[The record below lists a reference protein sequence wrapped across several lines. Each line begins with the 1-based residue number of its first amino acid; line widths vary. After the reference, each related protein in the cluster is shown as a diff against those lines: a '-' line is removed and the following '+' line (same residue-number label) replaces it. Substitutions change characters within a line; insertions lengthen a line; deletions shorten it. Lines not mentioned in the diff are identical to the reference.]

1 MRKDSS
7 VRTRL
12 TRATALGAG
21 SLAVAFGLLGA
32 GTAQA
37 ANFEVGEVTINTQV
51 SISAGFG
58 IRTEG
63 RDGRLICPANLP
75 GVGTSTT
82 CNGDNGNL
90 NFDSG
95 DFVNAPVRVQGEV
108 EASWQN
114 FTVYARGQAFYD
126 YIYDNGDLAFMG
138 GAANYRDLA
147 GRQTEAGQNTASH
160 GYEIMDLWVRGKFD
174 IGDNQL
180 IAKIGQQSISWGE
193 ALFTPLSFAQV
204 NSFDI
209 SKLRQPGAEL
219 RDAVRSMPAALLT
232 YEVGSGLSVEAFYQF
247 EFRPTIADASG
258 SFFSTS
264 DIVGQ
269 GGTGFGAG
277 QDYDVIFPNV
287 GGFSSPV
294 YVQDDENN
302 DGKNYGV
309 AMRYFSPELNNTE
322 FGLYYANITAR
333 LPVPTFVTP
342 AVLTASPFVNAN
354 NGRLEVTY
362 LEDVKML
369 GTSFNTSIDALG
381 VSLAGEVAWMH
392 DYPLLIDGES
402 FATAY
407 ICALIPAPGAPC
419 SAVGFPNQVSTQN
432 GLTAG
437 MPGQRIEGFVRDDIY
452 TFMLRGIKTLGGS
465 DFPTSAIGANS
476 ISLIAE
482 FGGVYADLPNEK
494 ILAFDVFGN
503 GTPGSGAFT
512 DPLTGKYEAAT
523 DFSVGV
529 TAVASASYPDAFA
542 GVNLTP
548 SLRYATG
555 LYGNSPVAAGY
566 IERASALS
574 FQLDADYL
582 LAWRGSIGYTTYF
595 GGRQNPLNDRD
606 FFSASIS
613 YTF

>member
-1 MRKDSS
+1 
-7 VRTRL
+7 L

-51 SISAGFG
+51 AISAGFG

-82 CNGDNGNL
+82 CNGDDGDL

-95 DFVNAPVRVQGEV
+95 DFINAPVRVQGEV
-108 EASWQN
+108 EATWQN

-126 YIYDNGDLAFMG
+126 YIYDNGDLAYEG
-138 GAANYRDLA
+138 GFGGYRDLA
-147 GRQTEAGQNTASH
+147 GRQTEAAQNTSSH

-180 IAKIGQQSISWGE
+180 IVKLGQQSISWGE

-209 SKLRQPGAEL
+209 GKLRQPGAEL
-219 RDAVRSMPAALLT
+219 RDAVRSMPAALIT
-232 YEVGSGLSVEAFYQF
+232 YEVGSGVSVEAFYQF
-247 EFRPTIADASG
+247 EFRPTIADPAG

-264 DIVGQ
+264 DIIGQ
-269 GGTGFGAG
+269 GGTGFGAS
-277 QDYDVIFPNV
+277 QDYDVILPGA
-287 GGFSSPV
+287 GGFSTPV
-294 YVQDDENN
+294 HVQDSENS
-302 DGKNYGV
+302 DGKNYGI
-309 AMRYFSPELNNTE
+309 ALRYFSPELNNTE
-322 FGLYYANITAR
+322 FGLYYANVTAR
-333 LPVPTFVTP
+333 LPVGTFYTP
-342 AVLTASPFVNAN
+342 ATLTASPFINAN
-354 NGRLEVTY
+354 NGLLDVHY

-369 GTSFNTSIDALG
+369 GTSFNTSIDPLG
-381 VSLAGEVAWMH
+381 ISLAGEVAWMH
-392 DYPLLIDGES
+392 DYPLLIDGETYAS
-402 FATAY
+402 AY
-407 ICALIPAPGAPC
+407 ICALFPAPGVPC
-419 SAVGFPNQVSTQN
+419 GFLPVDLENQLSN
-432 GLTAG
+432 KDGLTAG
-437 MPGQRIEGFVRDDIY
+437 MPGQRIDGYTRDDIY

-465 DFPTSAIGANS
+465 DFPTSAIGASS

-482 FGGVYADLPNEK
+482 FGGVYADLPSDK
-494 ILAFDVFGN
+494 VLAFDVFGN
-503 GTPGSGAFT
+503 GTPGNGAFT

-529 TAVASASYPDAFA
+529 TAVASATYPDVFA
-542 GVNLTP
+542 SINLTP
-548 SLRYATG
+548 SIRYATG

-566 IERASALS
+566 IERSSALG

-582 LAWRGSIGYTTYF
+582 LAWKGSIGYTTYF

-606 FFSASIS
+606 FFSASLT